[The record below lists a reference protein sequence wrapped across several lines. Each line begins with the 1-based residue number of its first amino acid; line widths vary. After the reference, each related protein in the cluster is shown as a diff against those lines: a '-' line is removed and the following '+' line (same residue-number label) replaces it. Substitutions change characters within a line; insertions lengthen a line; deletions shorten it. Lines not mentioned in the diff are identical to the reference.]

1 MPNPAAPPKRKDRL
15 AIAAAALAWAPI
27 GFALGGLIAGRLFAA
42 GALGGAGAPSGGTGA
57 SSGGIIAAS
66 ALFGALVIAALMA
79 GVATRLPAK
88 PLRVTTVVAGGAS
101 FALII
106 FLVRNFVTD
115 RMRQAEAFDAAYARM
130 QPFELRVESSDPNRR
145 PFSALTFDSTTRVY
159 VAARPGGWLC
169 RGNGRREHAFA
180 LGRAL
185 QLAKRQETAP
195 ETARGHCITHV
206 SWRHGNAAAALVDDA
221 MQDDATQEATK
232 LEHRACAPE
241 ALLLAADAMVGGTAR
256 RASCRR
262 PHSEAPD

>member
-1 MPNPAAPPKRKDRL
+1 MPNPAASPRRNDRL

-27 GFALGGLIAGRLFAA
+27 GFALGGLIAGRVFAA
-42 GALGGAGAPSGGTGA
+42 GALGGGTGGP
-57 SSGGIIAAS
+57 SGGIIAAS
-66 ALFGALVIAALMA
+66 ALFGALVIAALMV

-115 RMRQAEAFDAAYARM
+115 RMRQAEAFDAAYAQM
-130 QPFELRVESSDPNRR
+130 KPFQLRVESSDPNRR
-145 PFSALTFDSTTRVY
+145 PFSALTFDSNTRVY

-185 QLAKRQETAP
+185 PLAKPQEPAL
-195 ETARGHCITHV
+195 ETPRGHCATHV
-206 SWRHGNAAAALVDDA
+206 SWRYGNADAALADDA
-221 MQDDATQEATK
+221 MQEATK

-262 PHSEAPD
+262 APSTVPD